1 MIDLLLWLIN
11 KVLKGGDTMTVIY
24 ATLIVKG
31 TKTIDDVPAIIK
43 DDVRLILLDLEIE
56 V

>member
-11 KVLKGGDTMTVIY
+11 KVLKGGDTMAVIY